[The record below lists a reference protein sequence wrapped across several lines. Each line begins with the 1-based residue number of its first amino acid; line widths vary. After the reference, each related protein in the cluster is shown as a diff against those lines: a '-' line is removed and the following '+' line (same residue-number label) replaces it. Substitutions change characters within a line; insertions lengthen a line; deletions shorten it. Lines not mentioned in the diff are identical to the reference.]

1 MKTIRAL
8 LAAIT
13 LIVLLVS
20 PTTKVSARTPVYQ
33 SQTGYLVTMNMPVM
47 VFPLTRDGFYRYLDS
62 RSTNTLS
69 TVRTF
74 VLSGV
79 GVGYSGL
86 YLMQDPT
93 NAEGMLRYTIFH
105 HTTGSQ
111 LIAVG
116 IYDRGVINSSGIYVP
131 TTKYY
136 SSDEENSILN
146 HTILGD
152 YYPNKIINDLI
163 ASRSIMEYQ
172 QEHGPFI
179 AGQEYSLFDV
189 LGLEGAS
196 VYVPGLTSQGDVSVG
211 GGICIVATNFMKLVT
226 LMESTITERWSHATS
241 LKYFENPLSAGT
253 LGINETDATIEYPY
267 YDFRWVQRTTGY
279 ITVSAAVM
287 SDGSSVFSDLGDY
300 PTRSDALE
308 LITFRFVQAS
318 DYSVQTW
325 IQNLQNLENHYRMYR
340 ASHTPS
346 AISLDGESK
355 LLSSVLW
362 ERGDDLSTLA
372 QTIVP
377 DERVSRFAHELSSDP
392 FLVSLASLR
401 DKINALDPSSTVL
414 VGNYLH
420 KSAWY
425 SQETKR
431 LGDPLKIK
439 QLDSALSHLNG
450 FSNAWSGQKI
460 QCVGLVVLLSAMN
473 SNVVNIGGIDFVNA
487 KDLVPQSIRGGS
499 KLAVDQGGYLAI
511 PIDTIDE
518 VRVGDV
524 GVRYYT
530 GIGHVFVVVGKKSF
544 GGQTVLLV
552 AAANQ
557 TGEGRVYIFEVDKS
571 NFDTIFGEPSF
582 YKVVLRK

>member
-8 LAAIT
+8 LVAIT
-13 LIVLLVS
+13 LIVSLVT
-20 PTTKVSARTPVYQ
+20 PTIKVSARTPPYQ
-33 SQTGYLVTMNMPVM
+33 PQTGYLVTKDMPVM
-47 VFPLTRDGFYRYLDS
+47 VFPLTRDGFYKYLDN

-79 GVGYSGL
+79 GVGYYGL
-86 YLMQDPT
+86 YLMQDST
-93 NAEGMLRYTIFH
+93 NPEGMLRYTIFH

-116 IYDRGVINSSGIYVP
+116 IYDRGIVDSNGVYIP

-136 SSDEENSILN
+136 SINEEDIVLN

-179 AGQEYSLFDV
+179 AGQEYSLSDV
-189 LGLEGAS
+189 LGLKGTS

-211 GGICIVATNFMKLVT
+211 GGICVVATNFMKLMT
-226 LMESTITERWSHATS
+226 LMGSTITERWSHATS
-241 LKYFENPLSAGT
+241 LKYFENPLSAES
-253 LGINETDATIEYPY
+253 LGIDETDATIEYPY
-267 YDFRWVQRTTGY
+267 YDFRWIQRTTGY
-279 ITVSAAVM
+279 ITVSATVVP
-287 SDGSSVFSDLGDY
+287 DGSSVFSDLGDY

-308 LITFRFVQAS
+308 LITFQFVRVS
-318 DYSVQTW
+318 DYSVEIG
-325 IQNLQNLENHYRMYR
+325 IQNLQNLENHYRKYR
-340 ASHTPS
+340 ASHIPS

-355 LLSSVLW
+355 LLSSVRW
-362 ERGDDLSTLA
+362 ERGDDFSALV
-372 QTIVP
+372 QTIAP
-377 DERVSRFAHELSSDP
+377 DERVSRFTQELSTDP
-392 FLVSLASLR
+392 FLVSLVSLR
-401 DKINALDPSSTVL
+401 DRINALDPNSTVL

-420 KSAWY
+420 KSDWY
-425 SQETKR
+425 SQEIKR
-431 LGDPLKIK
+431 LSDPSKIK
-439 QLDSALSHLNG
+439 QLNAALSHLNG

-473 SNVVNIGGIDFVNA
+473 PNVVNIGGVDFVNA
-487 KDLVPQSIRGGS
+487 KDLVPSSIRGGS
-499 KLAVDQGGYLAI
+499 KLAVDQGGYLAV

-530 GIGHVFVVVGKKSF
+530 GIGHVFVVVDKKSF
-544 GGQTVLLV
+544 GGQTILLV

-557 TGEGRVYIFEVDKS
+557 TGEGRVYIFEVDDS
-571 NFDTIFGEPSF
+571 NFDTVFGEPSF